1 MPPRKRILR
10 EDVLDA
16 AIRVIRRGGAPA
28 LSVRHIAGELACSTQ
43 PIYSQFGSLEGLLEA
58 LPAYAG
64 EKYLRFC
71 SRSYKGFALAVLRFA
86 REEKELFKFLY
97 LRRRKPGERLLEDV
111 NYQTTI
117 DLLSRNLEMPPER
130 AREMHRQMQYH
141 CYALGVMIATDYL
154 DLSDGEMGREL
165 TEFYQIMLRHY
176 KNIQSEEELGLW
188 LARSRNLIL

>member
-71 SRSYKGFALAVLRFA
+71 SRSYKGFAPGGFALCQRGEGAVQ
-86 REEKELFKFLY
+86 
-97 LRRRKPGERLLEDV
+97 V
-111 NYQTTI
+111 S
-117 DLLSRNLEMPPER
+117 LSPAPQAGGAAAGGCKLPDH
-130 AREMHRQMQYH
+130 HRPS
-141 CYALGVMIATDYL
+141 VP
-154 DLSDGEMGREL
+154 
-165 TEFYQIMLRHY
+165 
-176 KNIQSEEELGLW
+176 ELGDAPGTGPGDAPADAVPL
-188 LARSRNLIL
+188 LCSGR

>member
-43 PIYSQFGSLEGLLEA
+43 PIYSQFGSLEGLLERCR
-58 LPAYAG
+58 LRRG
-64 EKYLRFC
+64 EVPPVLLSLLQGIC
-71 SRSYKGFALAVLRFA
+71 PGGFALCQRGEGAVQVSLSPA
-86 REEKELFKFLY
+86 
-97 LRRRKPGERLLEDV
+97 PQAGERLLEDV

-154 DLSDGEMGREL
+154 DLSDEEMGREL